1 MKTLLLSGLLL
12 AAPAFGQVHIDTPSG
27 GWRHSAG
34 IPEQYTQEVNYP
46 ASSVNVRPGQSELA
60 MIRGR
65 IGGLAKAGIK
75 VKPKEDEDG
84 ADGAESAKPN
94 RKPATMIV
102 NGIAMP
108 LHVNEDG
115 SFARPYMFGRNSNNV
130 EVRAP
135 DGGARARTQF
145 VEVNPG
151 KTQSRLRVV
160 LSWDSDGTDLDL
172 HVVTPDGGHAWYGE
186 RVLANGGAL
195 DVDVTTGFGPEI
207 FSSPSPQKGNYHVY
221 VNYYGSGSNSKVLT
235 TAQVAIISN
244 ENTPAEKQQVFMVP
258 MRSSGELTLVK
269 SFVYP

>member
-1 MKTLLLSGLLL
+1 MSMKPLLLCAALL
-12 AAPAFGQVHIDTPSG
+12 AAPAIGQVRIDTPLG
-27 GWRHSAG
+27 GWRHSG
-34 IPEQYTQEVNYP
+34 GTPEQYTQEVNYP
-46 ASSVNVRPGQSELA
+46 ASSVNIRPGQSELA
-60 MIRGR
+60 IIRGR
-65 IGGLAKAGIK
+65 IGALAKSAQG
-75 VKPKEDEDG
+75 G
-84 ADGAESAKPN
+84 AARQEGPN
-94 RKPATMIV
+94 ARASRKPATMVV

-108 LHVNEDG
+108 LHVEQDG
-115 SFARPYMFGRNSNNV
+115 SFARPYMFGRQSNNV

-135 DGGARARTQF
+135 DGASRARTQF

-151 KTQSRLRVV
+151 KTQPRLRVV
-160 LSWDSDGTDLDL
+160 LSWDSDGTDIDL

-221 VNYYGSGSNSKVLT
+221 VNYYGSGENDTVLT

-244 ENTPAEKQQVFMVP
+244 ENTPSEKQQVFMVP